1 MFVERSEKN
10 PILKPNRNQS
20 WEALAVFNGCP
31 IKKGSKTY
39 LLYRAMSLPHYH
51 RAAATSL
58 IVSDIGIAESSNGT
72 DFKNRRRFILPEHP
86 WEKFGCED
94 PRVTKLG
101 NSYYIFYTALSTNPP
116 RAEGIKV
123 GVAVSKDLETITE
136 KHLVTPFNA
145 KAMALFPD
153 KIGGKI
159 HAILTVHTDQP
170 PAEICLVT
178 FDSIEQ
184 MWDEKHWATW
194 YQNYK
199 KYAISL
205 KRKPED
211 HIEVGTPPI
220 KTKYG
225 WLIIYSYIQNYF
237 SNGQKIFG
245 IEAALLDFKD
255 PTKVIGK
262 TRAPLFTPDEYYERI
277 GIVPNI
283 VFPTGLLLNGDIL
296 ELYYGAADTTCCLA
310 SMRLS
315 ELIDKLINT
324 GTLKKFV
331 RAKANPLIS
340 PIKSHLWEAKATFNP
355 AALYLKGKVHLVYR
369 AMSDDNTSV
378 FGYASS
384 TDGVTFANRS
394 PLPIYVP
401 REQFEQ
407 KLQAGN
413 SGCEDPRLTL
423 IDDTIYMCYTAFTGK
438 DTARVAVT
446 SISVNNFLVQN
457 WKWSKPVLVT
467 PPGINDKD
475 AAIFPCKIKGKYLV
489 VHRSGDDM
497 DLAFCSTLNFDGRTW
512 LEEYRWV
519 APRAGMWDSKKVGI
533 SAPPIKT
540 EAGWV
545 MFYHGVSN
553 EDNNYRVGAL
563 LLDLKDPTKIIA
575 RTDEPLFEPETDYE
589 KNGQISNVVFPCGA
603 VLIGKKFFIYYGG
616 GDSVVGAAVID
627 KQALLQDLKAI
638 RTDRKIGK

>member
-1 MFVERSEKN
+1 MLVERSEKN

-51 RAAATSL
+51 RAAGASL
-58 IVSDIGIAESSNGT
+58 IVSDIGIAEGKNGV
-72 DFKNRRRFILPEHP
+72 DFSNRRRFIMPEHP

-101 NSYYIFYTALSTNPP
+101 NAYYIFYTALATNPP
-116 RAEGIKV
+116 RADGIKV
-123 GVAVSKDLETITE
+123 GVAVSRDLETIIE
-136 KHLVTPFNA
+136 KHLVTSFNA
-145 KAMALFPD
+145 KAMALFPE
-153 KIGGKI
+153 KVSGKLC
-159 HAILTVHTDQP
+159 AILTVHTDQP
-170 PAEICLVT
+170 PAEICVAT

-184 MWDEKHWATW
+184 MWDERYWETW
-194 YQNYK
+194 HKDYK
-199 KYAISL
+199 KFAINL

-211 HIEVGTPPI
+211 HLEVGTPPI
-220 KTKYG
+220 RTKYG

-237 SNGQKIFG
+237 SGSQKIFG
-245 IEAALLDFKD
+245 IEATLLDLKD

-277 GIVPNI
+277 GIVPNV
-283 VFPTGLLLNGDIL
+283 VFPSGMLLSGDVIQ
-296 ELYYGAADTTCCLA
+296 LYYGAADTTCCLA

-315 ELIDKLINT
+315 ELIDNILNT
-324 GTLKKFV
+324 GTLKRFV
-331 RAKANPLIS
+331 RAKTNPLIT
-340 PIKSHLWEAKATFNP
+340 PIKSHSWEAKATFNP
-355 AALYLKGKVHLVYR
+355 AALYVKGKVHLMYR

-378 FGYASS
+378 FGYATS
-384 TDGVTFANRS
+384 TDGITFARN
-394 PLPIYVP
+394 PQPIYVP

-407 KLQAGN
+407 KLQPGN

-423 IDDTIYMCYTAFTGK
+423 IDDKVYMCYTAFTGK
-438 DTARVAVT
+438 DYARVALT
-446 SISVNNFLVQN
+446 SISLNNFLIQN
-457 WKWSKPVLVT
+457 WKWSRPVLIS
-467 PPGINDKD
+467 PPGLNDKD
-475 AAIFPCKIKGKYLV
+475 AAIFPCKFKGKYLV

-497 DLAFCSTLNFDGRTW
+497 DLAFCSSLNFDGKTW

-519 APRAGMWDSKKVGI
+519 EPRAGMWDSKKVGI
-533 SAPPIKT
+533 AAPPIKT

-545 MFYHGVSN
+545 LFYHGVSN
-553 EDNNYRVGAL
+553 EDNYYRVGAL
-563 LLDLKDPTKIIA
+563 LLDLNDPVKIIA
-575 RTDEPLFEPETDYE
+575 RTDEPLFEPEMDYE
-589 KNGQISNVVFPCGA
+589 RNGQILNVVFPCGA

-638 RTDRKIGK
+638 RIDRKIGK